1 MQRIRRGFTLIEVS
15 IFLAITG
22 LLFAMVVIGVQ
33 NSISQQRF
41 NDVVQNY
48 VEFLR
53 SIYAGVTNVQSS
65 GTGNTERAIYGKMV
79 TFGESGSQGK
89 MMVYDVTGDANGD
102 LSSGNLADSL
112 AGLNAKIEPSGE
124 TYTLRWGAKLENVG
138 SNDEYK
144 GALMIIRHPR
154 SGIVYTVSKNSV
166 LNSKGP
172 FNRDYWSKFD
182 FGAVNYCIDPDND
195 ISNRR
200 RVDVKIANNARNSS
214 GIEIVADNGNP
225 DDPDGGNPCRGA
237 N

>member
-1 MQRIRRGFTLIEVS
+1 
-15 IFLAITG
+15 ITG

-65 GTGNTERAIYGKMV
+65 GAGNSERAIYGKMV
-79 TFGESGSQGK
+79 IFGESGNQGK
-89 MMVYDVTGDANGD
+89 MSVYNVIGNANGD
-102 LSSGNLADSL
+102 FSSGNTLASSLADL
-112 AGLNAKIEPSGE
+112 DTKIESSGE
-124 TYTLRWGAKLENVG
+124 SYALRWGAKIETVG

-154 SGIVYTVSKNSV
+154 SGMVYTLSKDSA
-166 LNSKGP
+166 LNPRGP
-172 FNRDYWSKFD
+172 FNEKFWSD
-182 FGAVNYCIDPDND
+182 FGFSGVNYCIDPDD
-195 ISNRR
+195 DTSNRR
-200 RVDVKIANNARNSS
+200 RVDVKIAENARNTS
-214 GIEIVADNGNP
+214 GIEIIVDEN
-225 DDPDGGNPCRGA
+225 NPCRGG